1 MQAFKPKAICLICFC
16 VPHVCIISISFSHKT
31 LQGSKSLPFFLQV
44 MAPATRDYIRINIS
58 TVPSE
63 LKDLVSEFPRNVQFT
78 ERHGHLLHLV
88 TSKFEEDMIRVLF
101 QFFDPEHH
109 CFTFPD
115 YQLVP
120 TLEEFSELIGLPV
133 RDQLP
138 FTGLERIPKPEII
151 DAALHLR
158 KSEIEPN
165 WETKSGVKGLL
176 AKFLMEK
183 ARLLLENKSYPAFE
197 EVVALLIYG
206 LVLFPNPDQFISV
219 HIINLFLTRN
229 PVPTLLG
236 DILHSLHTRTMK
248 KRGTLMCCIPLLA
261 RWFTFHR
268 PRSVLRNE
276 QRMQWSR
283 RIMSLSHS
291 NIRWNN
297 FFQRDITII
306 DHCGEYPNVPLLGI
320 KGGITYNPSLAL
332 RQFGYARSNGPHDM
346 IIHGIVFD
354 YENDSHRHRRRF
366 IHAWDNVY
374 RIESKTLGQW
384 NSIPMEPY
392 LRWVRTHAQKLLM
405 PYPAVLPVT
414 IEPEI
419 EGYEPQVVLHPNM
432 PTDLEELQK
441 SWVQL
446 KEERDTFKSYCQDY
460 ERRILELTGQL
471 QEEQQINTFLG
482 AKRKRPRET

>member
-1 MQAFKPKAICLICFC
+1 
-16 VPHVCIISISFSHKT
+16 
-31 LQGSKSLPFFLQV
+31 

-63 LKDLVSEFPRNVQFT
+63 LKDLVAEFPRNAQFT
-78 ERHGHLLHLV
+78 EKHGHLLHLV

-138 FTGLERIPKPEII
+138 FTGLERIPKPEVIA
-151 DAALHLR
+151 AALHLR
-158 KSEIEPN
+158 KSEIKSN
-165 WETKSGVKGLL
+165 WETKSGVEGLL
-176 AKFLMEK
+176 AKFLLEK

-197 EVVALLIYG
+197 EVMALLIYG

-219 HIINLFLTRN
+219 HIINLFLIRN

-236 DILHSLHTRTMK
+236 DILHSLHTRTTK

-261 RWFTFHR
+261 RWFTCHL

-276 QRMQWSR
+276 QREQWSR

-291 NIRWNN
+291 DIRWNN

-346 IIHGIVFD
+346 IIRGIVFD

-366 IHAWDNVY
+366 IQAWDSVY

-384 NSIPMEPY
+384 NSIPMELY
-392 LRWVRTHAQKLLM
+392 LRWVRTHAQKLMM
-405 PYPAVLPVT
+405 PYPAILPVT
-414 IEPEI
+414 IEPEV
-419 EGYEPQVVLHPNM
+419 EGYEPQVILHPDM

-446 KEERDTFKSYCQDY
+446 KEERDTFKEHCQDY
-460 ERRILELTGQL
+460 ERRLFELTRQL
-471 QEEQQINTFLG
+471 QEEQRINAFLG
-482 AKRKRPRET
+482 TKKKRPRET

>member
-1 MQAFKPKAICLICFC
+1 
-16 VPHVCIISISFSHKT
+16 
-31 LQGSKSLPFFLQV
+31 
-44 MAPATRDYIRINIS
+44 MAPATKDYIRINIS
-58 TVPSE
+58 TIPSE

-78 ERHGHLLHLV
+78 EKHGHLLHLV
-88 TSKFEEDMIRVLF
+88 TSKFEEDMIRDLF

-120 TLEEFSELIGLPV
+120 
-133 RDQLP
+133 
-138 FTGLERIPKPEII
+138 FTGLERIPKPEVIA
-151 DAALHLR
+151 AALHLR
-158 KSEIEPN
+158 KSEIESN

-176 AKFLMEK
+176 AKFLLEK

-197 EVVALLIYG
+197 EVMALLIYG

-219 HIINLFLTRN
+219 HIINLFLIRN

-248 KRGTLMCCIPLLA
+248 KRGTLMCCMPLLA
-261 RWFTFHR
+261 RWFTFHL

-276 QRMQWSR
+276 QRMQWSH

-291 NIRWNN
+291 DIRWNN

-346 IIHGIVFD
+346 IIRGIVFD
-354 YENDSHRHRRRF
+354 YENDSHRHRRR
-366 IHAWDNVY
+366 I
-374 RIESKTLGQW
+374 
-384 NSIPMEPY
+384 
-392 LRWVRTHAQKLLM
+392 
-405 PYPAVLPVT
+405 
-414 IEPEI
+414 
-419 EGYEPQVVLHPNM
+419 
-432 PTDLEELQK
+432 
-441 SWVQL
+441 
-446 KEERDTFKSYCQDY
+446 
-460 ERRILELTGQL
+460 
-471 QEEQQINTFLG
+471 
-482 AKRKRPRET
+482 